1 VINYVGF
8 EGYVGVLCR
17 SEKKKGRKIKSKRE
31 REKRLN
37 KGGTVLYSKLIII
50 ILSGI

>member
-17 SEKKKGRKIKSKRE
+17 SEKEEGRKITSKRE
-31 REKRLN
+31 REK
-37 KGGTVLYSKLIII
+37 G
-50 ILSGI
+50 